1 MNDESEESTEQDD
14 TTELDIVTGMMLTEK
29 QGIDYRDH
37 ERKYHCYSQQ
47 GWCQLNLVQATNCKV
62 EILQQIHKLKI

>member
-14 TTELDIVTGMMLTEK
+14 TTEGDTVTGMMLTEK

-37 ERKYHCYSQQ
+37 ERNDHCYSQR
-47 GWCQLNLVQATNCKV
+47 G
-62 EILQQIHKLKI
+62 